1 LPLGA
6 ASAVMQLEPSI
17 GLEGNL
23 LPAVLGGLVLAAY
36 AGVAAALALRVAPQ
50 RDVL

>member
-17 GLEGNL
+17 GLDGKL
-23 LPAVLGGLVLAAY
+23 LPAALGGSVLAAY
-36 AGVAAALALRVAPQ
+36 AAVAAALALWAAPQ